1 MIQILL
7 TIVAPVFVIAGLGAL
22 LDRTKTLEVRTI
34 SRVVIYLA
42 SPALAFYSI
51 ANTTITGS
59 ELSGLVLF
67 FLLTTATMTFF
78 AWLVSYLLKFDS
90 LTRSAFMLSM
100 VLVNVG
106 NYGVPINEFAFGQA
120 GLERAI
126 VLMVTSSLVTNTLG
140 VFLASWGK
148 ASLAKA
154 MINVFK
160 VPLPYAVLLGVL
172 VNQNYLP
179 PPQFLLRVTNLLGQA
194 AIPLMLI
201 MLGAQVSRASLQGR
215 WGMMLGISLT
225 KLVGGAIVGISF
237 ATALGLSSVTRHVAI
252 VDAATPSAVMAS
264 VLATE
269 FESDSKLVS
278 SIVLITTL
286 LSLVTMPIV
295 LFFLMN

>member
-42 SPALAFYSI
+42 SPALAFHSI

-78 AWLVSYLLKFDS
+78 AWLVSYLLKLDS

-100 VLVNVG
+100 ILVNVG
-106 NYGVPINEFAFGQA
+106 NYGVPINEFAFGRA

-126 VLMVTSSLVTNTLG
+126 ILMVVSAFTINTLG

-154 MINVFK
+154 VINVFK
-160 VPLPYAVLLGVL
+160 VPLPYAVLLGLL
-172 VNQNYLP
+172 VNLNFLP
-179 PPQFLLRVTNLLGQA
+179 PFQFLLRVTNLLGQA

-215 WGMMLGISLT
+215 WGMMLKISLT
-225 KLVGGAIVGISF
+225 KLVGGAIVGIFF
-237 ATALGLSSVTRHVAI
+237 ATVLGLSGVTRQVAI
-252 VDAATPSAVMAS
+252 VDAATPTAVMAS

-295 LFFLMN
+295 LSFLMN

>member
-78 AWLVSYLLKFDS
+78 AWLVSNLLKLDS

-148 ASLAKA
+148 ASLTKA
-154 MINVFK
+154 VINVFK

-179 PPQFLLRVTNLLGQA
+179 PSQFLLRVTNLLGQA

-225 KLVGGAIVGISF
+225 KLVGGAIVGIFF

-295 LFFLMN
+295 LSFLMN